1 MTGTTRKPPPSETRE
16 RLIAAAAEAFN
27 THGFHGTDSNRIAR
41 AAGYAPQT
49 FYRHFTDKTD
59 IFIRVYERWQAD
71 EQRDLAEAIRA
82 APRGRP
88 RSLTAAE
95 VMIEAHRRW
104 AGFRRSLRLL
114 AVEDH
119 RVRAARAESRRKQL
133 APAGPEVPD
142 WPERVAALLT
152 IERLCDAIA
161 DAEIGDLAVSEA
173 DWAPRIADAIEA
185 LRVLSR
191 QAPASSG

>member
-1 MTGTTRKPPPSETRE
+1 MPGSNRKPPPSETRQ

-27 THGFHGTDSNRIAR
+27 SHGFHGTDSNRIAR

-71 EQRDLAEAIRA
+71 EQRNLAEAIRA

-88 RSLTAAE
+88 RSLAAAA
-95 VMIEAHRRW
+95 VMIAAHRRW

-114 AVEDH
+114 AVEDA
-119 RVRAARAESRRKQL
+119 RVRAARAESRRRQL
-133 APAGPEVPD
+133 APAGPEAPD

-161 DAEIGDLAVSEA
+161 DAEIDDLGVPEPE
-173 DWAPRIADAIEA
+173 WAPRIADAIEA
-185 LRVLSR
+185 LRSLR
-191 QAPASSG
+191 LQAPGNSG